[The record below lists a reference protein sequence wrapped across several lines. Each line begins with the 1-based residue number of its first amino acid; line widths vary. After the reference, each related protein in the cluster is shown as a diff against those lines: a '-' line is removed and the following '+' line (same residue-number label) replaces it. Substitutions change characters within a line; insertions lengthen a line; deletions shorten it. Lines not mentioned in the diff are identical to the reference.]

1 MRRTQPA
8 QSLPVQPKDELS
20 PRRMGESRSG
30 FLEAESSNARKG
42 SGKER
47 RKAQTVIT
55 NYPTLAAA
63 RDEGGDFDC
72 VSGSLV
78 WVGNSR
84 VGRTFLFDAFDL
96 CWRIPDG
103 CSCRTPRAQP
113 WPVENFVE
121 PLRHPQLPLN
131 PSSSAEY

>member
-84 VGRTFLFDAFDL
+84 VGRKFPCGSDITVRRFSLLMADYFHMFL
-96 CWRIPDG
+96 
-103 CSCRTPRAQP
+103 S
-113 WPVENFVE
+113 N
-121 PLRHPQLPLN
+121 N
-131 PSSSAEY
+131 P